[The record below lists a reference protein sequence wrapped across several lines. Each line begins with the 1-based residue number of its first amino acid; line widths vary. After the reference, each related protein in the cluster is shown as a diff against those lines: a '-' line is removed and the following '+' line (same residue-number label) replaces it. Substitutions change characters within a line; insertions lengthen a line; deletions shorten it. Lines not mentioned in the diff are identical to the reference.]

1 MTILTHPNPIL
12 RVKSSGIP
20 QAELNDKKI
29 TLLARGMIRAMYKAR
44 GVGLAAPQVGK
55 SIRLSVIGKEA
66 IPLEVESGIDGNND
80 LVLINPIIIARSVEN
95 AVMEEGCLSLPGITV
110 PVERSVYVKV
120 QMRALNG
127 EQREFDARDFF
138 ARVIQ
143 HELDHLDG
151 VLIIDHTL

>member
-12 RVKSSGIP
+12 RVKASGIP

-66 IPLEVESGIDGNND
+66 IPLEVESGIGEDND